1 MNERIIELRKALK
14 LTQTEFGNRLG
25 VGKTTIS
32 QIEHGINNIT
42 EQMIK
47 SICREFR
54 INEEWLRTGNGEMF
68 QAVTDPV
75 AEYIAELLIDVDHPL
90 KPVIY
95 SIMKTYSELNE
106 KNKALFNLILNE
118 FIENLNN
125 SPKN

>member
-47 SICREFR
+47 SICREF
-54 INEEWLRTGNGEMF
+54 NVSEEWLRNGTGEMF
-68 QAVTDPV
+68 IEKDRFQIVSEFAAGIVKKPDSIQAKLIESLAKLD
-75 AEYIAELLIDVDHPL
+75 EKDWIELEKLFD
-90 KPVIY
+90 K
-95 SIMKTYSELNE
+95 MME
-106 KNKALFNLILNE
+106 KNK
-118 FIENLNN
+118 NN
-125 SPKN
+125 